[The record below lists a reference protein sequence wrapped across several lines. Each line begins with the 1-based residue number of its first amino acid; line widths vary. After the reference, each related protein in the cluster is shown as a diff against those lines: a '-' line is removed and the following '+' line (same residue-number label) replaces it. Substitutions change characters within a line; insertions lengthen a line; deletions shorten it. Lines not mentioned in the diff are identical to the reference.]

1 MIARSSAHF
10 GVEHLLGPSKK
21 CSRKQHRRGKTT
33 HDKGESTTS
42 TLAASRPRK
51 RPQKGASNL
60 EPPTVPKESKKTPKR
75 PGPRMAPRQNA
86 RKKGRTA
93 KTGDKPGAAGTKKKE
108 QEHKVR
114 CGVCPVSPEFSLLK
128 KQQKTKTKRRR
139 RRATKRKEQTP
150 KTTDLT

>member
-1 MIARSSAHF
+1 MITRSSAHF

-42 TLAASRPRK
+42 TLAASRPK
-51 RPQKGASNL
+51 KGPQKGANNL
-60 EPPTVPKESKKTPKR
+60 EPPTVPRESKKTPKR

-93 KTGDKPGAAGTKKKE
+93 KTGDKPGAAGTKKKKE

-114 CGVCPVSPEFSLLK
+114 CGVCPVNPELSLLK
-128 KQQKTKTKRRR
+128 KQQKQKRKGDDDGKPRE
-139 RRATKRKEQTP
+139 KEQTP
-150 KTTDLT
+150 